1 MAQQYFQCRRLELGD
16 AAAFNLDPVLR
27 SREPRREGT
36 VGRALVKL
44 GGGNHVQE
52 ALDLL

>member
-1 MAQQYFQCRRLELGD
+1 MELGD

-36 VGRALVKL
+36 VGRALAEF
-44 GGGNHVQE
+44 GGRSHVQE